1 MKRIIFKK
9 AEREPLQHL
18 SKEVKNC
25 WIDLENPSDAEIEE
39 IARKYRIEKE
49 TLVDALDENEV
60 PRITKEKRYTFI
72 ILRVVN
78 REGNK
83 AGTTPLGII
92 LLDNYI
98 ITVHKQ
104 TLEILNKFFE
114 DRIRFSTAKRV
125 RLLLK
130 IIREII
136 VEFTKNLRCCEKKI
150 RELEKK
156 FLRHARN
163 EDIVYLASIK
173 EDILDMQNAILEN
186 NKVFDA
192 ILAGHYLKLSKSEEE
207 SMYDLLIDSKQCI
220 TMASFFVK
228 VAANTQNTF
237 EWIISNNFNILM
249 KRLTSIAAIL
259 SLPVII
265 SGFYGMNVALPLQ
278 QNTNAFWILLSISL
292 ALSLMATAVFKA
304 KGWI

>member
-9 AEREPLQHL
+9 AEGGSLENL
-18 SKEVKNC
+18 SQAIKNC
-25 WIDLENPSDAEIEE
+25 WIDLENPSDTEIEE
-39 IARKYRIEKE
+39 IARKYGIEKE
-49 TLVDALDENEV
+49 TLADALDENEV
-60 PRITKEKRYTFI
+60 PRITKEKGYISI

-78 REGNK
+78 RKGNK
-83 AGTTPLGII
+83 ESTTPLGII
-92 LLDNYI
+92 LLKDCI
-98 ITVHKQ
+98 ITVHSQ
-104 TLEILNKFFE
+104 TLEILTNFFE
-114 DRIRFSTAKRV
+114 DRIKFSTAKRTK
-125 RLLLK
+125 LLLK

-136 VEFTKNLRCCEKKI
+136 AEFTKNLRCCEKKI

-156 FLRHARN
+156 FLKHARN

-186 NKVFDA
+186 NKVFEA
-192 ILAGHYLKLSKSEEE
+192 ILKGHYLKLSKSEEE
-207 SMYDLLIDSKQCI
+207 MMYDLLIDNRQCI

-265 SGFYGMNVALPLQ
+265 SGLYGMNVSLPLQ
-278 QNTNAFWILLSISL
+278 ENANAFWILLSISL
-292 ALSLMATAVFKA
+292 ALSLTATAVFKA